1 MPKKASSKRT
11 DKPIKRGRYVDL
23 ASSQFEVKLLK
34 GLRWYFSLIVFC
46 ILAGSALLVMIFALV
61 IDKLNWLHRVK
72 DTLLIIGLLGAS
84 LIIGTVIAV
93 ILSREVLRPINTLSS
108 AMRRVA
114 EGDFAVKLNE
124 NTSLRF
130 VHQLNSDFN
139 NMVGEM
145 IALMNGGN
153 CSDLAV
159 RRALAHST
167 LLSADVAAAF
177 DPNYPSVGDNANFA
191 AIGQGIA
198 MVKYTGSRGKSGA
211 NDAAAELVGK
221 VRKLF
226 NDHGVVYQT
235 SELGKVDQGGGGTIA
250 YIMANYDMDVIDAG
264 VAMLSMHAPWEI
276 VSKADVY
283 MTSRAYHEF
292 FVNYR

>member
-1 MPKKASSKRT
+1 MP
-11 DKPIKRGRYVDL
+11 P
-23 ASSQFEVKLLK
+23 
-34 GLRWYFSLIVFC
+34 
-46 ILAGSALLVMIFALV
+46 SARVLPLVSV
-61 IDKLNWLHRVK
+61 HR
-72 DTLLIIGLLGAS
+72 LP
-84 LIIGTVIAV
+84 
-93 ILSREVLRPINTLSS
+93 R
-108 AMRRVA
+108 
-114 EGDFAVKLNE
+114 
-124 NTSLRF
+124 
-130 VHQLNSDFN
+130 
-139 NMVGEM
+139 
-145 IALMNGGN
+145 
-153 CSDLAV
+153 C
-159 RRALAHST
+159 
-167 LLSADVAAAF
+167 
-177 DPNYPSVGDNANFA
+177 
-191 AIGQGIA
+191 
-198 MVKYTGSRGKSGA
+198 KSGA

>member
-1 MPKKASSKRT
+1 M
-11 DKPIKRGRYVDL
+11 DKEEVGSIG
-23 ASSQFEVKLLK
+23 ATGMHSQF
-34 GLRWYFSLIVFC
+34 
-46 ILAGSALLVMIFALV
+46 
-61 IDKLNWLHRVK
+61 
-72 DTLLIIGLLGAS
+72 
-84 LIIGTVIAV
+84 
-93 ILSREVLRPINTLSS
+93 
-108 AMRRVA
+108 
-114 EGDFAVKLNE
+114 
-124 NTSLRF
+124 
-130 VHQLNSDFN
+130 FN

-145 IALMNGGN
+145 IALMNGGV
-153 CSDLAV
+153 CSDISIT
-159 RRALAHST
+159 RALAHGT

-177 DPNYPSVGDNANFA
+177 DPNYPNVGDNANFA